1 MNSDEDRLKA
11 GPHHYLNITGEK
23 ISRLSQ
29 RTEPTMASPGN
40 QGSPGTRGTLARAA
54 SPAKA
59 GTMGMPAT
67 AARAVNTGNLLTT
80 ATAPSRQVRGRVS
93 CGQVPG

>member
-1 MNSDEDRLKA
+1 
-11 GPHHYLNITGEK
+11 
-23 ISRLSQ
+23 
-29 RTEPTMASPGN
+29 MASPGN
-40 QGSPGTRGTLARAA
+40 PESRETTVTRARAV

-59 GTMGMPAT
+59 GTRGMTAT

>member
-1 MNSDEDRLKA
+1 
-11 GPHHYLNITGEK
+11 
-23 ISRLSQ
+23 
-29 RTEPTMASPGN
+29 MASPEN
-40 QGSPGTRGTLARAA
+40 PGSPETRGTRVRAG

-59 GTMGMPAT
+59 GTTGMLAT
-67 AARAVNTGNLLTT
+67 EAMAVNLGNLLTT